1 MSNKT
6 KIKKAKGMEKKIGTE
21 VKTID
26 LSKLPITQLDGEVI
40 EHDFSKDLAQAIFSN
55 TQKIDEH
62 AFSVDLYKDPII
74 KLTDENKA
82 IIKEYTERYFKAF
95 VQVAVNELIGD

>member
-6 KIKKAKGMEKKIGTE
+6 KIKEAKGMEKKIRTE

-55 TQKIDEH
+55 TQKIEEH
-62 AFSVDLYKDPII
+62 SFAVDLYKNPVIE
-74 KLTDENKA
+74 LTDENKA
-82 IIKEYTERYFKAF
+82 IIKEYTDRYFKAF
-95 VQVAVNELIGD
+95 VQVAINELLNC

>member
-6 KIKKAKGMEKKIGTE
+6 KIKEAKGMEKKIRTE
-21 VKTID
+21 IKTID
-26 LSKLPITQLDGEVI
+26 LSKLPITQLDGTVI

-62 AFSVDLYKDPII
+62 SFAVDLYKNPIVA
-74 KLTDENKA
+74 LTEENKA
-82 IIKEYTERYFKAF
+82 IIKEYTEKYFKAF
-95 VQVAVNELIGD
+95 VQVAINELLNF

>member
-1 MSNKT
+1 MSNKI
-6 KIKKAKGMEKKIGTE
+6 KIKEAKGMEKKIRTE

-26 LSKLPITQLDGEVI
+26 LSKLPIRQLDGEVI

-62 AFSVDLYKDPII
+62 SFAVDLYKNPIVA
-74 KLTDENKA
+74 LTEENKA
-82 IIKEYTERYFKAF
+82 IIKEYTEKYFKAF
-95 VQVAVNELIGD
+95 VQVAINELID